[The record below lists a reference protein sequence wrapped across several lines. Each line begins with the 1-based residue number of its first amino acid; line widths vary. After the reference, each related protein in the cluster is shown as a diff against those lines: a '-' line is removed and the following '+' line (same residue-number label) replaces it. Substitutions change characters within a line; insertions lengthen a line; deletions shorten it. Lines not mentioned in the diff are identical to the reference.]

1 MVNLNIYK
9 KIKVIFAINNFVI
22 NNQIKVTIT
31 ITIVISEKMRVQI
44 LTNFP
49 TYERGPW

>member
-9 KIKVIFAINNFVI
+9 KIQAIFAVNNFVI
-22 NNQIKVTIT
+22 NNQIKV
-31 ITIVISEKMRVQI
+31 TIVISEKMRVQI

-49 TYERGPW
+49 TYERGP